1 MDRRESPEAPATS
14 PSTVAAAVAA
24 GPALRRAL
32 ERYALR
38 DLKQRK
44 HDEYQQQ
51 NAADAALIDQLR
63 HKRNEKVE
71 SIDQRAWGL
80 RTTHELT
87 LASYREPWINAHERS
102 VLSKRATQQA
112 LASSRA
118 AHNPAERAT
127 IEKMRVAHRAAQDA
141 FATESHELN
150 LARES
155 ALLDLRSRWNEAR
168 GRTIDAKRTLSRV
181 HGEHPAS
188 KERDAQVKHEALGFH
203 ELLCASQIAW
213 EEARHASLAH
223 AQAAAELA
231 YLEQTGADD
240 ETLQK
245 AREHEAAERKAAKQ
259 YAQAAKDAD
268 QKAAEA
274 LVEANHDND
283 ASGIK
288 AEAKLQAALM
298 EAQDQETVEK
308 RRAQRAVKTYKMRTR
323 AQEQAAFDDLRTRRN
338 AESEAYRQNVQA
350 VYEAR
355 GEREAALR
363 SDYLDLRAEETAA
376 RRQAASATKAYAQQE
391 KPAYTDALEKLRLSK
406 NAENARFSAAV
417 QAINKSRELGRS
429 DDRNEVRANVDQVLQ
444 AYENGSAV

>member
-1 MDRRESPEAPATS
+1 MDRCESPEAPATS
-14 PSTVAAAVAA
+14 PSTVSAAVAA

-51 NAADAALIDQLR
+51 NAADTALIDQLR

-71 SIDQRAWGL
+71 SIDQQAWNL
-80 RTTHELT
+80 RTAHELT
-87 LASYREPWINAHERS
+87 LASYREPWIDAHERS

-112 LASSRA
+112 LAASRA
-118 AHNPAERAT
+118 THNPAEQAT

-141 FATESHELN
+141 FATESHQLN
-150 LARES
+150 LTRES

-168 GRTIDAKRTLSRV
+168 GRTIDTKRALSRM
-181 HGEHPAS
+181 HNEHPSS
-188 KERDAQVKHEALGFH
+188 KERDAQVQEEALTFH

-213 EEARHASLAH
+213 EEARRASLAH

-231 YLEQTGADD
+231 YLKKTGANN
-240 ETLQK
+240 EVLQK
-245 AREHEAAERKAAKQ
+245 AQEREAAERVSAKR
-259 YAQAAKDAD
+259 YEQAAKEAD

-274 LVEANHDND
+274 LVAVDHVEDSN
-283 ASGIK
+283 GVK
-288 AEAKLQAALM
+288 AEAKLQATLI
-298 EAQDQETVEK
+298 EARDQEAVEK
-308 RRAQRAVKTYKMRTR
+308 RRAQRAVKTYKVRTR
-323 AQEQAAFDDLRTRRN
+323 TQEQAAFDDLRARCN
-338 AESEAYRQNVQA
+338 AESEAYAQNVQA
-350 VYEAR
+350 IHRAR

-376 RRQAASATKAYAQQE
+376 RRQATSAAKAYAQQE
-391 KPAYTDALEKLRLSK
+391 KPAYTAALEELRLSK

-429 DDRNEVRANVDQVLQ
+429 DDRNEVRANVDQVLR